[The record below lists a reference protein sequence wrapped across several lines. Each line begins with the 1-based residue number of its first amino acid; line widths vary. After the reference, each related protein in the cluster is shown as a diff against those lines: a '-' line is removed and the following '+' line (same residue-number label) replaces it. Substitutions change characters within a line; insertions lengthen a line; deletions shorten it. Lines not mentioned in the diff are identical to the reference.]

1 MFKDTGSLGKIKELI
16 AIVVYLAQEKLR
28 EREQRDSRKDRQT
41 ETNRENS
48 SGKKKYLY
56 VIESN
61 GIVLEELCGSF
72 QDLLIQNTTDEHI
85 LADTCKC

>member
-41 ETNRENS
+41 ETNRERIAQE
-48 SGKKKYLY
+48 KK
-56 VIESN
+56 ST
-61 GIVLEELCGSF
+61 F
-72 QDLLIQNTTDEHI
+72 M
-85 LADTCKC
+85 